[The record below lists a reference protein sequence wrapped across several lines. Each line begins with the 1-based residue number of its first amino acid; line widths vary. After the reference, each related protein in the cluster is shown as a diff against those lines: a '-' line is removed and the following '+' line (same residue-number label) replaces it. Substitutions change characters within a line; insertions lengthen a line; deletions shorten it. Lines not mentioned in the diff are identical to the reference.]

1 MFFCDAH
8 GRVRLAQRPKA
19 CRLRGD
25 ERNILW
31 VIKIWIENTPH
42 SLQSCFYHALLDVLF
57 EYVALI
63 IRKSAFFFYCYSK
76 PANLYTKN
84 SFFHGLRGV
93 NKYCLATQLPVALH
107 IFLLIDLNA
116 FFVPPH

>member
-63 IRKSAFFFYCYSK
+63 IRKSAFFFT
-76 PANLYTKN
+76 AIQNLQICI
-84 SFFHGLRGV
+84 LRIHFSMV
-93 NKYCLATQLPVALH
+93 YVE
-107 IFLLIDLNA
+107 
-116 FFVPPH
+116 